1 MENEE
6 IILMYNKYK
15 NQIVYDVKEIPRFFI
30 GTCVIPIH
38 PPGLYTLFWF
48 DVIFDSNVD
57 SGNEYRYFMRFPDW
71 DQTVCVYPGT
81 LERQIDRIKE
91 MASKEGSLLYGN

>member
-1 MENEE
+1 
-6 IILMYNKYK
+6 
-15 NQIVYDVKEIPRFFI
+15 
-30 GTCVIPIH
+30 
-38 PPGLYTLFWF
+38 
-48 DVIFDSNVD
+48 
-57 SGNEYRYFMRFPDW
+57 MRFPDW